1 MSEEE
6 LEKVDVNQLVSLIKS
21 LTGYK
26 HKIFYFGSNSPAV
39 ALEVINK
46 LHTVNATLKDH
57 DKEERGSVGIANT
70 ESSMPSNL
78 RIGSA
83 VERYGNNFPASSGAK
98 GVTHLI
104 GKTLIA
110 KP

>member
-1 MSEEE
+1 MIKGQLKVASEAP
-6 LEKVDVNQLVSLIKS
+6 KNVIGKAFS
-21 LTGYK
+21 T
-26 HKIFYFGSNSPAV
+26 V
-39 ALEVINK
+39 AATPTVATNAS
-46 LHTVNATLKDH
+46 VNATLKDH